1 MLQLNYKKT
10 KNIAPKFPLG
20 YTASAKVNCAIS
32 PKPER
37 VAEELAKGNAK
48 TFLNGCEGDGRNGG
62 RGLQSTDGQ
71 RRKGPASPSSSFYN
85 YATKKQR
92 KQKNQKRR

>member
-10 KNIAPKFPLG
+10 KNIAPFSALG

-37 VAEELAKGNAK
+37 VAEELAKG
-48 TFLNGCEGDGRNGG
+48 TVRSLLNGCEKDGNNGG
-62 RGLQSTDGQ
+62 GLLQSAAGQ
-71 RRKGPASPSSSFYN
+71 RRKGAFRWRSSFYN
-85 YATKKQR
+85 YATKTTK
-92 KQKNQKRR
+92 KILKGGN

>member
-10 KNIAPKFPLG
+10 KNIAPFSALG

-37 VAEELAKGNAK
+37 AAEELAKG
-48 TFLNGCEGDGRNGG
+48 TVRSLLNGCEKDGRNGG
-62 RGLQSTDGQ
+62 RRLQSTDGQ
-71 RRKGPASPSSSFYN
+71 RRSGAEHFRIGPEGLEVGKANSIFVL
-85 YATKKQR
+85 
-92 KQKNQKRR
+92 

>member
-10 KNIAPKFPLG
+10 KNIAPFSALG

-37 VAEELAKGNAK
+37 VAEELAKGTVEAL
-48 TFLNGCEGDGRNGG
+48 LNGCEGDGGNGG
-62 RGLQSTDGQ
+62 RDLQSAYVPRG
-71 RRKGPASPSSSFYN
+71 RRAACRCGSFYN
-85 YATKKQR
+85 YATKTTK
-92 KQKNQKRR
+92 KILKGGN